1 MRELIHCQG
10 KSAPKYFIRC
20 KGPLIIYD
28 DLKNGWISLE
38 KEEKIQEEFQL
49 ELNEILKANLDYK
62 LEDQISAI
70 KNIKK
75 LHNGWEK
82 VKFYNDYAGMVSKA
96 DYKAIHREGLKILTS
111 KQMLQR
117 LALAQ
122 VKTVNAS

>member
-20 KGPLIIYD
+20 EGPLIIYD

-75 LHNGWEK
+75 LHNG
-82 VKFYNDYAGMVSKA
+82 
-96 DYKAIHREGLKILTS
+96 
-111 KQMLQR
+111 
-117 LALAQ
+117 
-122 VKTVNAS
+122 

>member
-1 MRELIHCQG
+1 MNKFRERRKNSRRI
-10 KSAPKYFIRC
+10 SIRA
-20 KGPLIIYD
+20 
-28 DLKNGWISLE
+28 
-38 KEEKIQEEFQL
+38 Q
-49 ELNEILKANLDYK
+49 

-122 VKTVNAS
+122 VNTVNAS